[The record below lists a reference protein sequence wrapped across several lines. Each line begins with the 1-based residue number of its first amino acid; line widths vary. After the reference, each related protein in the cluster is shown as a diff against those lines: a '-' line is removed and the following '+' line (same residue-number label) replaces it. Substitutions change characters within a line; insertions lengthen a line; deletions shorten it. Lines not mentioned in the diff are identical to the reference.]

1 MKRFASI
8 TIGLSQIAT
17 AFLFAMHYEGKVN
30 LAKNFAENR
39 ALVEGRVQ
47 IQNTNSQ
54 TKEFDEVG
62 AARNMEI
69 IETKYVPT
77 VARERELYVK

>member
-1 MKRFASI
+1 MKQFASSI
-8 TIGLSQIAT
+8 IGMSFL
-17 AFLFAMHYEGKVN
+17 FLFAMHYEGKVD

-39 ALVEGRVQ
+39 ARLENRVQ
-47 IQNTNSQ
+47 IQYTNSQ
-54 TKEFDEVG
+54 TKEFDQVG

-77 VARERELYVK
+77 VARERELYIK